1 MPSCDLPESV
11 PCPINLLVFQHPHP
25 ACCFSLLPYAS
36 CLLLQPLPS
45 SKADNELQ
53 AHHSWKKLA
62 RKNLSMWMSCFLC
75 FLSLAFLISTW
86 LCSHI
91 WKNWWWGSMKDR
103 ELLAHEEECWENWV
117 NLFWLWLVIRCC
129 SAGIWEAGP
138 QGRNSLWVQRMTT
151 VEKVPYGSCA
161 MIGYLVKI
169 YPEEIK
175 RFY

>member
-1 MPSCDLPESV
+1 MCFNTPIQLV
-11 PCPINLLVFQHPHP
+11 AFPCFLMLLVY
-25 ACCFSLLPYAS
+25 CFCFYQVLKLIMN
-36 CLLLQPLPS
+36 
-45 SKADNELQ
+45 SKHITLE
-53 AHHSWKKLA
+53 KKLA
-62 RKNLSMWMSCFLC
+62 RKNLSIWMICFLC

-86 LCSHI
+86 LCSLI
-91 WKNWWWGSMKDR
+91 WKNWWWGSMEDR

-129 SAGIWEAGP
+129 SAGIWEGGP
-138 QGRNSLWVQRMTT
+138 QGRNSFWVQRMTT
-151 VEKVPYGSCA
+151 VKKVPYGSCA